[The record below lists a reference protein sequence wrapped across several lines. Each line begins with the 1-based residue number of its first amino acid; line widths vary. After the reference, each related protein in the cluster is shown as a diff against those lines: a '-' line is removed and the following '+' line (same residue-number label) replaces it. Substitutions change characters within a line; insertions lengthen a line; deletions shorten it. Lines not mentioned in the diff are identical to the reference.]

1 MKIGSIVTRKQAEPK
16 YGQLPRKALRTEWAI
31 LKAESHDD
39 ELWYRCNTLSN
50 LALVGQKDE
59 WGKTR
64 TIETDS
70 TIFLPEELVDTGRI
84 YPL

>member
-1 MKIGSIVTRKQAEPK
+1 MKIGSIVTRKQAAPK
-16 YGQLPRKALRTEWAI
+16 YSQLSRKAQETRWVI
-31 LKAESHDD
+31 LEAESHDD